1 MLFHDF
7 FLLHFRLTL
16 IHGLSWTVLILEFYT
31 MYTQVEKIKRKKKNF
46 LVEAYLRH

>member
-1 MLFHDF
+1 MSF
-7 FLLHFRLTL
+7 FITFQIDILT
-16 IHGLSWTVLILEFYT
+16 HGLSWTVLILEFYT